1 MDVMEEL
8 LESVGKEPGK
18 DGAAL
23 DQEEGNASD
32 EDDTIEPGVDGQGQG
47 QGPARAPPPYLEVA
61 DQFGSLEATAAE
73 CVMDK
78 VSNYLRL
85 AKMQWIREVAQRQNR
100 QSDIRDFFDAC

>member
-1 MDVMEEL
+1 MDVMEEF

-18 DGAAL
+18 ENTAL

-47 QGPARAPPPYLEVA
+47 PARAPPPYLEVA
-61 DQFGSLEATAAE
+61 DQFGGLEATAAE
-73 CVMDK
+73 CGMDK